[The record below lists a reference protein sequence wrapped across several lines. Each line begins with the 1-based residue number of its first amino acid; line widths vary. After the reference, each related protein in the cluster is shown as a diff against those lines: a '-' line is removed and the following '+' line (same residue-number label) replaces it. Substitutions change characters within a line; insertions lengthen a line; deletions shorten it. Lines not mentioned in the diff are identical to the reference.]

1 MELFLLRLSDEA
13 SVASVPGLGQYDTA
27 RTATKN
33 WSGSGNKGK
42 GSAQKALTL
51 S

>member
-13 SVASVPGLGQYDTA
+13 SAASLPGLDTA
-27 RTATKN
+27 RTVTGN
-33 WSGSGNKGK
+33 WSGSGHKGK